1 MGFPSGTYSRPAS
14 GKLQI
19 TFSGKFGS
27 NTSGGAPAWFGA
39 PGGANVRILCQAG
52 SKQTIITTDGPT
64 GLIEM
69 DYTANTSLSVSMSLI
84 DRAFGSGPSAV
95 YAEQLLIR
103 CILMKR

>member
-1 MGFPSGTYSRPAS
+1 MGFPSGTYNRPAS

-27 NTSGGAPAWFGA
+27 NTPGNLPAWFGA
-39 PGGANVRILCQAG
+39 PGNANVRILCQAG
-52 SKQTIITTDGPT
+52 TKQTVITTDSPT
-64 GLIEM
+64 NLIEM
-69 DYTANTSLSVSMSLI
+69 DYTANTNLSVSMSLI
-84 DRAFGSGPSAV
+84 DRSFGSGLSAV